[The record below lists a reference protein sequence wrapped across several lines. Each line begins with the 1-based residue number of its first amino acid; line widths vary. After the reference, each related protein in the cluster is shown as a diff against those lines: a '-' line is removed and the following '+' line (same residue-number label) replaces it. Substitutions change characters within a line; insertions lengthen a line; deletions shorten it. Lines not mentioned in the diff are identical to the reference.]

1 MIHDPLPP
9 ADERSDAVCFTDR
22 FAVAAIVA
30 LALLVAV
37 HLIRWGGRGW
47 LW

>member
-1 MIHDPLPP
+1 MIHDPLPTGRSE
-9 ADERSDAVCFTDR
+9 AERFTDR
-22 FAVAAIVA
+22 LCLLAVGA

-37 HLIRWGGRGW
+37 HLVRWAGRGW